1 MNRLALL
8 NAKIEFFDKL
18 LDQLKPNIPYQTL
31 IEHCIT
37 ESEINLQENED
48 LGILIDKIIR
58 KIPYEDLQAYC
69 HKQIDKLKE
78 EINKL
83 NK

>member
-1 MNRLALL
+1 MNELKIL

-37 ESEINLQENED
+37 ESEINLQENEA

-58 KIPYEDLQAYC
+58 KIPYEDIQIYC
-69 HKQIDKLKE
+69 HEQIEKLKI

-83 NK
+83 KK